1 MTKPLIVL
9 TNDDG
14 IYSKG
19 LDAAA
24 LALAPLGEVLI
35 VAPDRQWS
43 GAGRSMPQEV
53 TGKLKQHLHR
63 IPDTEIVAY
72 GVDASPALCVDHAIL
87 EIAPRTPDLVVS
99 GINFGENLSTEVTI
113 SGTVGAALEAAS
125 FGIPALAV
133 SLEMP
138 ITEQMSNQVEKDFA
152 AAQAFTA
159 RFARQLLRG
168 VLPYDTHILNI
179 NVPITATP
187 ETPWRLTR
195 LARHRYYHPLPPDR
209 DNGAGRPG
217 YRLLHDPSITDPD
230 SDIRALSIDR
240 VVSVTPLSMDM
251 TARTDFGSIEEFLHQ
266 TPDQEPLQRVT

>member
-14 IYSKG
+14 IHSKG
-19 LDAAA
+19 LEAAA
-24 LALAPLGEVLI
+24 LALAPVGEVLI

-43 GAGRSMPQEV
+43 GAGRSMPQDV
-53 TGKLKQHLHR
+53 TGKLEQHLHR
-63 IPDTEIVAY
+63 IPETEITAY
-72 GVDASPALCVDHAIL
+72 GVDASPALCVVHAIL

-99 GINFGENLSTEVTI
+99 GINFGENLSIEVTI
-113 SGTVGAALEAAS
+113 SGTVGAALEAAA

-138 ITEQMSNQVEKDFA
+138 IAEQLSNHEEKDFA
-152 AAQAFTA
+152 AAQAFTT
-159 RFARQLLRG
+159 RFARKLLHG
-168 VLPYDTHILNI
+168 DLPYDTHILNI

-187 ETPWRLTR
+187 ETAWRLTR
-195 LARHRYYHPLPPDR
+195 LAHHRYYYPLPPDR
-209 DNGAGRPG
+209 DNGSGRPG
-217 YRLLHDPSITDPD
+217 YRLLHDPAVTDPD
-230 SDIRALSIDR
+230 SDIRALSVDR

-266 TPDQEPLQRVT
+266 TL

>member
-1 MTKPLIVL
+1 MTEPLIVL

-14 IYSKG
+14 IHSKG
-19 LDAAA
+19 LEAAA

-53 TGKLKQHLHR
+53 TGSLERHPRR
-63 IPDTEIVAY
+63 IHDTEITAY

-87 EIAPRTPDLVVS
+87 EIAPRTPDLVVA

-113 SGTVGAALEAAS
+113 SGTVGAALEAAA
-125 FGIPALAV
+125 FGVPALAV

-138 ITEQMSNQVEKDFA
+138 IAEQMSNREEKDFA
-152 AAQAFTA
+152 AAQAFTT
-159 RFARQLLRG
+159 RFARQLLHG
-168 VLPYDTHILNI
+168 DLPYDTHVLNI
-179 NVPITATP
+179 NVPIQATP

-209 DNGAGRPG
+209 DNGSGRPRYG
-217 YRLLHDPSITDPD
+217 LLPNPNVTAPD

-266 TPDQEPLQRVT
+266 TP